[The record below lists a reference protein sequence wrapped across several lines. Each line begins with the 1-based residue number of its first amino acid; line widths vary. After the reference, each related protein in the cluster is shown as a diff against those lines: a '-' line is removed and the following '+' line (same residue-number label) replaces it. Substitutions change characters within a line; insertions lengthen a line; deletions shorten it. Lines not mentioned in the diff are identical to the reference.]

1 LEGCNEA
8 GANVGTCD
16 PTSGDLTCTACTNT
30 KDNYDCLNDKT
41 APCTAA
47 INPSCDLTG
56 TYACD
61 GSTCV
66 CKEEYYTDA
75 ASTDCSQKRLRAVC
89 GTPTAGIDFFFA
101 PYSTFTGRVFFINAD
116 TSDNTE
122 HTDCLMT
129 ETTGGSNIWTF
140 HYDDYDAAQSA
151 DCPLPYAYPADAGAA
166 DAIDQIAHTRWK
178 VRVQY
183 TTNVYS
189 TADLEVTFKC
199 AAQDGSEAELD
210 VQILSTT
217 VQTGEA
223 IAVSE
228 DIDSGLS
235 MRVVQGA
242 TDPVV
247 VGTSIIVGTPLDII
261 VQMPVATGSSFV
273 RDDFSIKE
281 LWILNYPASAFQ
293 LDPATVTGAVAVQL
307 IDNIC
312 VLRTPYVTALDKYDT
327 SDTTLFIKVTITAF
341 RIEGQATDYT
351 ESDDA
356 AWVVGSVWVYAVI
369 CLGTCARTGG
379 ITNCDPDAH
388 IIATGYDDM
397 IEVVGPNAGDEGA
410 RRRRD
415 VNGPEEGT
423 NINLN
428 LSFVVAD
435 PRAPAGILPHHLP
448 TGSSDCYQSAA
459 FLLPLI
465 LMGVVLVLSVISTFY
480 FFSKV
485 TRSKRGLEEGH
496 TNMAYK

>member
-1 LEGCNEA
+1 LSAVDGP
-8 GANVGTCD
+8 CD
-16 PTSGDLTCTACTNT
+16 PGVNDECDQDGGTFACNADTCFCN
-30 KDNYDCLNDKT
+30 
-41 APCTAA
+41 
-47 INPSCDLTG
+47 
-56 TYACD
+56 
-61 GSTCV
+61 
-66 CKEEYYTDA
+66 EEYYTD
-75 ASTDCSQKRLRAVC
+75 DCSKKRLRADC
-89 GTPTAGIDFFFA
+89 GTPTDGIDFFLA

-140 HYDDYDAAQSA
+140 HYNAYDTAQSA
-151 DCPLPYAYPADAGAA
+151 DCPAPFAYTGDVNAPAD
-166 DAIDQIAHTRWK
+166 IDKTDHTRWK

-199 AAQDGSEAELD
+199 AAQDGTEAELD

-217 VQTGEA
+217 AQTGEA

-242 TDPVV
+242 VDPVV
-247 VGTSIIVGTPLDII
+247 VGASIVVGTPLDII
-261 VQMPVATGSSFV
+261 VQMPVAAGSSFI

-281 LWILNYPASAFQ
+281 LWILNYPASAFE
-293 LDPATVTGAVAVQL
+293 LDTSSVAGAVAVQL

-327 SDTTLFIKVTITAF
+327 DDTTLFIKVTITAF
-341 RIEGQATDYT
+341 RIEGQATGYT
-351 ESDDA
+351 ATQDP
-356 AWVVGSVWVYAVI
+356 AWVEGSVWVFAVI
-369 CLGTCARTGG
+369 CLGTCTRDT

-388 IIATGYDDM
+388 IIATGFDDM
-397 IEVVGPNAGDEGA
+397 IAVTGPDAGNEGA

-435 PRAPAGILPHHLP
+435 PRAPAGILPQHLP

-485 TRSKRGLEEGH
+485 TRSNRGLEEGH